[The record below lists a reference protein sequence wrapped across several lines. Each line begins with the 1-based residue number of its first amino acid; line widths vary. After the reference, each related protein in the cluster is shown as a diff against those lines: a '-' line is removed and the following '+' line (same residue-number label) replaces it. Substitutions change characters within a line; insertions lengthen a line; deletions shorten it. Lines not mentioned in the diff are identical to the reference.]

1 MIFFKGGDFL
11 KKSKK
16 DLPVEQPKFASKAK
30 SDLTNETEENLSKQK
45 ANIDKQKN
53 EAKHSGKN
61 QMQNKFSVKPYLRQ
75 HKWGLFA
82 YVLLLLVE
90 IGVNVPFAII
100 PAHMIVAITQAN
112 YVLAFKYAAVV
123 GVCYMCTTTT
133 QYLSPMLFGK
143 LSTEITMAMSL
154 DIAEQAFKISSNA
167 YANHQTGSF
176 LQRIRS
182 DPDTIFDSL
191 TDIIDRIAY
200 VCYFLV
206 IVIYLLTLNFWSA
219 LLLLGYLGIS
229 FVLIYFRNKTRIKN
243 RKEMQNANES
253 VSSLLTEVVRSERD
267 IKSLNLETNL
277 KDITKNNFD
286 NYKKTYMKTR
296 ISNVTFNSLDRF
308 ALRLFIVAFYV
319 IGILLLDKGF
329 LTLATFLLLYENT
342 HSIKA
347 LSENVASVVDNFADL
362 KVSYE
367 RINEL
372 YADDEFE
379 LEKFGTVH
387 RKNLG
392 SGIEFKDVGFAY
404 TEYKTFSLEELEE
417 KRKYNKKHKIK
428 EKIAKREVIG
438 KKQVFENLS
447 FKIEPNTTVA
457 FVGKS
462 GCGKSTVLNLISKI
476 YTVDS
481 GKVLLGGIDI
491 NKLDK
496 ATLRSSISLVNQFP
510 YIFDMTIKENLLL
523 AKPDAT
529 DEEIDQVLKD
539 AALDEFIAGLTE
551 GLNTKVGES
560 GMKLSG
566 GQKQRLAIARALLK
580 KSNVII
586 LDESTSSLDNLA
598 QNTIKESIDRI
609 KGKSTIIIVAHR
621 LSTIKNVDKIFFMDD
636 GKIVDTGTFA
646 ELNKNNKTF
655 KTMYDAESIEN

>member
-1 MIFFKGGDFL
+1 M
-11 KKSKK
+11 KKSSK
-16 DLPVEQPKFASKAK
+16 DLKVK
-30 SDLTNETEENLSKQK
+30 SHQDLTKTSKQ
-45 ANIDKQKN
+45 DLQKQKVKSKSADIVLN
-53 EAKHSGKN
+53 KHDEAPQTK
-61 QMQNKFSVKPYLRQ
+61 KFSIKPYLKQ
-75 HKWGLFA
+75 HKWGVFG
-82 YVLLLLVE
+82 YVMFTLIDILVT
-90 IGVNVPFAII
+90 IPFAIL
-100 PAHMIVAITQAN
+100 PAETLVAVTEANYTLALTYVAIMGGLYCWITISN
-112 YVLAFKYAAVV
+112 YFWPKL
-123 GVCYMCTTTT
+123 MT
-133 QYLSPMLFGK
+133 K

-154 DIAEQAFKISSNA
+154 AIAEQAFKISSSA
-167 YANHQTGSF
+167 YTNHQTSNF

-182 DPDTIFDSL
+182 DPDTIFNRL
-191 TDIIDRIAY
+191 TGIVENIGQLIN
-200 VCYFLV
+200 VVVV
-206 IVIYLLTLNFWSA
+206 IVYMLTINAWTSLILVVYLIAMMAIT
-219 LLLLGYLGIS
+219 
-229 FVLIYFRNKTRIKN
+229 YFRKKARIKN
-243 RKEMQNANES
+243 QRKVYKANET
-253 VSSLLTEVVRSERD
+253 VSSLLNEVVRSERD
-267 IKSLNLETNL
+267 IKSLNLETRL
-277 KDITKNNFD
+277 KDITKSNFD
-286 NYKKTYMKTR
+286 EFKD
-296 ISNVTFNSLDRF
+296 VTLKAQNNNLKY
-308 ALRLFIVAFYV
+308 RLFDWITFTIFFVTIMSA
-319 IGILLLDKGF
+319 GIILLDKGF
-329 LTLATFLLLYENT
+329 LTLATFLIIYNNRY
-342 HSIKA
+342 KM
-347 LSENVASVVDNFADL
+347 DNFSNLVANIINNYADI

-372 YADDEFE
+372 YADDDYA

-392 SGIEFKDVGFAY
+392 SDIEFKDVSFAY
-404 TEYKTFSLEELEE
+404 TEYKAFSQDEIEA

-428 EKIAKREVIG
+428 GKVPKREIIG
-438 KKQVFENLS
+438 KKQVFEDLS

-481 GKVLLGGIDI
+481 GKVLIGGIDI

-496 ATLRSSISLVNQFP
+496 STLRSSISLVNQFP

-529 DEEIDQVLKD
+529 DEEIAQVVKD
-539 AALDEFIAGLTE
+539 AALEEFVAGLTS

-621 LSTIKNVDKIFFMDD
+621 LSTIKNVDKIFFMEN

-646 ELNKNNKTF
+646 ELNKNNKAF
-655 KTMYDAESIEN
+655 KKMYNAENIED

>member
-1 MIFFKGGDFL
+1 M

-16 DLPVEQPKFASKAK
+16 DLPVDSQPKIASKAK

-45 ANIDKQKN
+45 TNIDKQKN

-61 QMQNKFSVKPYLRQ
+61 QVQNKFSVKPYLRQ

-182 DPDTIFDSL
+182 DPDTIFESL

-243 RKEMQNANES
+243 RKEMQNANER

-392 SGIEFKDVGFAY
+392 SGIEFRDVGFAY

-496 ATLRSSISLVNQFP
+496 STLRSSISLVNQFP

>member
-1 MIFFKGGDFL
+1 M

-16 DLPVEQPKFASKAK
+16 DLPVDGQPKIASKAK

-61 QMQNKFSVKPYLRQ
+61 QVQNKFSVKPYLRQ

-182 DPDTIFDSL
+182 DPDTIFESL
-191 TDIIDRIAY
+191 TDIIDRIAF

-277 KDITKNNFD
+277 KGITKNNFD

-392 SGIEFKDVGFAY
+392 SGIEFRDVGFAY

-496 ATLRSSISLVNQFP
+496 STLRSSISLVNQFP

-646 ELNKNNKTF
+646 ELNKTNKTF
-655 KTMYDAESIEN
+655 KTMYNAESIEN

>member
-1 MIFFKGGDFL
+1 M

-16 DLPVEQPKFASKAK
+16 DLPVDGQPKFASKAK

-61 QMQNKFSVKPYLRQ
+61 QVQNKFSVKPYLRQ

-182 DPDTIFDSL
+182 DPDTIFESL
-191 TDIIDRIAY
+191 TDIIDRIGY
-200 VCYFLV
+200 FCYFLV
-206 IVIYLLTLNFWSA
+206 ISIYLLTLNFWTA

-560 GMKLSG
+560 GIKLSG